1 MAKPASSLHSELGG
15 RAPFGH
21 RVPATSDLER
31 GTTKGWFAPVRE
43 GDTLSLLLESIRL
56 SPARL
61 PSPRLL
67 CGRQGSFRSITGSWL
82 ISKLPSSEEGPPSD
96 ERCGLDGAPSWS
108 LRWHLA
114 ATGRIVVGGVRLRL
128 SASVCVWV
136 SSHCATSSL
145 SHAERATKSS
155 VDEVAMASF
164 LFSRTFRRWR
174 LGVGG
179 FRSSEPTCALR
190 GEPTCAT
197 RGSSSG
203 AASSGACSCSLRQLS
218 VVGVGAKRLVRSGL
232 LPPRGGLLRTALPVT
247 RSGLRYNSAAIRSAK
262 SARRSRKRTK
272 VCPRSISLL
281 FPLPASLFP
290 PCAQVFHSPVCS
302 RDSASNGEL
311 ARPKSCVSTVQD
323 KPVASSPCRVDEQA
337 RSQHPAGAEVSGF
350 SREMSFEYP
359 ATHIATLFPFVSPC
373 VRAARRSEATISI
386 IIKVRPRRIV
396 TYRPLRHLW
405 RTRPRRG
412 CERQRPR
419 ACQMHAPQPK
429 GAPWGTR
436 PGGCCDREAS
446 PPRAAGLRRAG
457 CLALAKPTRAL
468 EALAPRSKTE

>member
-1 MAKPASSLHSELGG
+1 M
-15 RAPFGH
+15 
-21 RVPATSDLER
+21 
-31 GTTKGWFAPVRE
+31 
-43 GDTLSLLLESIRL
+43 SLLLESIRL

-203 AASSGACSCSLRQLS
+203 AASSGECSCSLRQLS

-272 VCPRSISLL
+272 LCGHSIFPPISPRGLKYFSFVPAATRLVHISVTLCTSISVTGL
-281 FPLPASLFP
+281 F
-290 PCAQVFHSPVCS
+290 S
-302 RDSASNGEL
+302 RLSKQRR
-311 ARPKSCVSTVQD
+311 ARPTQVVRVGSVED

-337 RSQHPAGAEVSGF
+337 RSQHPPREVSGF

-359 ATHIATLFPFVSPC
+359 ATHIATLFPSSLLYHPVS
-373 VRAARRSEATISI
+373 A
-386 IIKVRPRRIV
+386 
-396 TYRPLRHLW
+396 
-405 RTRPRRG
+405 
-412 CERQRPR
+412 PR
-419 ACQMHAPQPK
+419 A
-429 GAPWGTR
+429 GAR
-436 PGGCCDREAS
+436 PHYQYNNQS
-446 PPRAAGLRRAG
+446 TPPRDV
-457 CLALAKPTRAL
+457 
-468 EALAPRSKTE
+468 

>member
-1 MAKPASSLHSELGG
+1 MLSIAMAKPASSLHSELGG

-203 AASSGACSCSLRQLS
+203 AASSGECSCSLRQLS

-247 RSGLRYNSAAIRSAK
+247 RSGLRYSSAIRSAR
-262 SARRSRKRTK
+262 SARRSPGRPK
-272 VCPRSISLL
+272 VCAHIFCLRL
-281 FPLPASLFP
+281 A
-290 PCAQVFHSPVCS
+290 PCLS
-302 RDSASNGEL
+302 RLHENSGSRG
-311 ARPKSCVSTVQD
+311 
-323 KPVASSPCRVDEQA
+323 RVDSRAPGPRRACRGQAHGDKQA
-337 RSQHPAGAEVSGF
+337 RSQQHVTL
-350 SREMSFEYP
+350 RRCSF
-359 ATHIATLFPFVSPC
+359 LSPC
-373 VRAARRSEATISI
+373 PLETTISI
-386 IIKVRPRRIV
+386 IISTPEPYSNV
-396 TYRPLRHLW
+396 
-405 RTRPRRG
+405 
-412 CERQRPR
+412 Q
-419 ACQMHAPQPK
+419 AAAPSLQANV
-429 GAPWGTR
+429 GF
-436 PGGCCDREAS
+436 GG
-446 PPRAAGLRRAG
+446 G
-457 CLALAKPTRAL
+457 KF
-468 EALAPRSKTE
+468 

>member
-272 VCPRSISLL
+272 ISGHSI
-281 FPLPASLFP
+281 FP
-290 PCAQVFHSPVCS
+290 PISPRGLKYFCAS
-302 RDSASNGEL
+302 SNPPRAHFSHLVHKYFIHRSVLETQQ
-311 ARPKSCVSTVQD
+311 AT
-323 KPVASSPCRVDEQA
+323 ASSPDP
-337 RSQHPAGAEVSGF
+337 S
-350 SREMSFEYP
+350 
-359 ATHIATLFPFVSPC
+359 
-373 VRAARRSEATISI
+373 
-386 IIKVRPRRIV
+386 
-396 TYRPLRHLW
+396 
-405 RTRPRRG
+405 
-412 CERQRPR
+412 R
-419 ACQMHAPQPK
+419 ACRLSRTSPWLLAHAAWTSKP
-429 GAPWGTR
+429 
-436 PGGCCDREAS
+436 DRS
-446 PPRAAGLRRAG
+446 TPRERRFRVSRAR
-457 CLALAKPTRAL
+457 CRLSTQLPT
-468 EALAPRSKTE
+468 

>member
-114 ATGRIVVGGVRLRL
+114 AAGRIVVGGVRLRL

-203 AASSGACSCSLRQLS
+203 AASSGECSCSLRQLS

-272 VCPRSISLL
+272 LCGHSIFPPISPRGLKYFSFVPAATRLVHISVTLCRSISVTGL
-281 FPLPASLFP
+281 F
-290 PCAQVFHSPVCS
+290 S
-302 RDSASNGEL
+302 RLSKQRR
-311 ARPKSCVSTVQD
+311 ARPTQV
-323 KPVASSPCRVDEQA
+323 
-337 RSQHPAGAEVSGF
+337 
-350 SREMSFEYP
+350 
-359 ATHIATLFPFVSPC
+359 
-373 VRAARRSEATISI
+373 VRASGVSRTSPWLLAHAAWTSKPDRST
-386 IIKVRPRRIV
+386 
-396 TYRPLRHLW
+396 
-405 RTRPRRG
+405 RRG
-412 CERQRPR
+412 RFRVSR
-419 ACQMHAPQPK
+419 ARCRLSTQ
-429 GAPWGTR
+429 
-436 PGGCCDREAS
+436 
-446 PPRAAGLRRAG
+446 L
-457 CLALAKPTRAL
+457 PT
-468 EALAPRSKTE
+468 